1 MGKLRVAVATNEKNG
16 LGDVVSNVFGRA
28 RTFTIVDFEEEKI
41 TGVTI
46 LENSAV
52 SYHHGAG
59 PIAVKM
65 LVDEGVEV
73 VVANELGIG
82 ASELLKQHN
91 ITIIP
96 VKPGTNVGEAT
107 KKALRT
113 RKEKGMPRRSENKP
127 RKQEQ
132 KIKIA

>member
-1 MGKLRVAVATNEKNG
+1 LGKLRIAVATNEKDG

-28 RTFTIVDFEEEKI
+28 RTFTIVDAEDEKI

-73 VVANELGIG
+73 VIAKELGIG

-96 VKPGTNVGEAT
+96 VKPDTNVEEAI

-113 RKEKGMPRRSENKP
+113 HKEKGMPDEIR
-127 RKQEQ
+127 EQ
-132 KIKIA
+132 IQKTT

>member
-1 MGKLRVAVATNEKNG
+1 MGKLRIAVATNEKNG

-28 RTFTIVDFEEEKI
+28 RTFTIVDAEDEKI

-73 VVANELGIG
+73 VLANELGIG

-96 VKPGTNVGEAT
+96 VKPGTNVEEAI
-107 KKALRT
+107 KKALHT
-113 RKEKGMPRRSENKP
+113 HKEKGIPDEIR
-127 RKQEQ
+127 EQ
-132 KIKIA
+132 IQKTT

>member
-1 MGKLRVAVATNEKNG
+1 LGKLRIAVATNEKDG

-28 RTFTIVDFEEEKI
+28 RTFTIVDAEDEKI

-73 VVANELGIG
+73 VLANELGIG

-91 ITIIP
+91 ISIIP
-96 VKPGTNVGEAT
+96 VKPGTNVGDAT

-113 RKEKGMPRRSENKP
+113 YKEKVMPDAIR
-127 RKQEQ
+127 EQ
-132 KIKIA
+132 SQKATLKK

>member
-1 MGKLRVAVATNEKNG
+1 LGKLRIAVATNEKDG

-28 RTFTIVDFEEEKI
+28 RTFTIVDVEDEKI

-73 VVANELGIG
+73 VLANELGIG

-91 ITIIP
+91 ISIIP

-113 RKEKGMPRRSENKP
+113 YKEKVMPDAIR
-127 RKQEQ
+127 EQ
-132 KIKIA
+132 SQKTT

>member
-1 MGKLRVAVATNEKNG
+1 MGKLRIAVATNEKDG
-16 LGDVVSNVFGRA
+16 LGDVVSSVFGRA
-28 RTFTIVDFEEEKI
+28 RTFTIVDAEDEKI

-65 LVDEGVEV
+65 LVDENVEV
-73 VVANELGIG
+73 VLANELGIG
-82 ASELLKQHN
+82 ASELLKQHK
-91 ITIIP
+91 IAIIP
-96 VKPGTNVGEAT
+96 VKPGTNVAEAT

-113 RKEKGMPRRSENKP
+113 HKKK
-127 RKQEQ
+127 
-132 KIKIA
+132 

>member
-1 MGKLRVAVATNEKNG
+1 MGKLRIAVATNEKNG

-28 RTFTIVDFEEEKI
+28 RTFTIVDAEDEKI

-73 VVANELGIG
+73 VLANELGIG

-96 VKPGTNVGEAT
+96 VKPGTNVGDAT

-113 RKEKGMPRRSENKP
+113 YKEKVMPDAIR
-127 RKQEQ
+127 EQ
-132 KIKIA
+132 SQKTT

>member
-1 MGKLRVAVATNEKNG
+1 MGKLRIAVATNEKNG

-28 RTFTIVDFEEEKI
+28 RTFTIVDAEDEKI
-41 TGVTI
+41 TGVSVV
-46 LENSAV
+46 ENSAV

-73 VVANELGIG
+73 VLANELGIG

-96 VKPGTNVGEAT
+96 VKAGTNVGDAT

-113 RKEKGMPRRSENKP
+113 HKEKVMPE
-127 RKQEQ
+127 
-132 KIKIA
+132 

>member
-1 MGKLRVAVATNEKNG
+1 MGKLRIAVATNEKKG
-16 LGDVVSNVFGRA
+16 LEDAVSNVFGRA
-28 RTFTIVDFEEEKI
+28 KTFTIVDAEDEKI

-46 LENSAV
+46 LENSAA

-73 VVANELGIG
+73 LLANELGIG

-91 ITIIP
+91 ITIMP
-96 VKPGTNVGEAT
+96 VKPGTNVAEAT
-107 KKALRT
+107 KKVLHVH
-113 RKEKGMPRRSENKP
+113 KEMTVKNKG
-127 RKQEQ
+127 
-132 KIKIA
+132 

>member
-1 MGKLRVAVATNEKNG
+1 MGKLRIAVATNGKNG

-28 RTFTIVDFEEEKI
+28 RTFTIVDAEDEKI
-41 TGVTI
+41 TGVSI
-46 LENSAV
+46 LENSVV

-73 VVANELGIG
+73 VLANELGIG

-96 VKPGTNVGEAT
+96 VKAGTNVGEAA

-113 RKEKGMPRRSENKP
+113 HKEKVMLE
-127 RKQEQ
+127 
-132 KIKIA
+132 

>member
-1 MGKLRVAVATNEKNG
+1 LGKLRIAVATNEKNG

-28 RTFTIVDFEEEKI
+28 RTFTIVDAEDEKI
-41 TGVTI
+41 TGVSVV
-46 LENSAV
+46 ENSAV

-73 VVANELGIG
+73 VLANELGIG

-96 VKPGTNVGEAT
+96 VKAGTNVGDAT
-107 KKALRT
+107 KNALRT
-113 RKEKGMPRRSENKP
+113 HKEKVMPE
-127 RKQEQ
+127 
-132 KIKIA
+132 

>member
-1 MGKLRVAVATNEKNG
+1 MGKLKIAVATNEKNG

-28 RTFTIVDFEEEKI
+28 KTFTIVDSEDEKI

-46 LENSAV
+46 LENSAA

-73 VVANELGIG
+73 VLANELGIG

-91 ITIIP
+91 ITITP
-96 VKPGTNVGEAT
+96 VKPGTNVEEAI
-107 KKALRT
+107 KKALHT
-113 RKEKGMPRRSENKP
+113 HKEKGMPDEIR
-127 RKQEQ
+127 EQ
-132 KIKIA
+132 I

>member
-1 MGKLRVAVATNEKNG
+1 LGKLRIAVATNEKDG
-16 LGDVVSNVFGRA
+16 LEDVVSNVFGRA
-28 RTFTIVDFEEEKI
+28 RTFTIVDAEDEKI

-73 VVANELGIG
+73 VLANELGIG

-96 VKPGTNVGEAT
+96 VKPGTNVGDAT

-113 RKEKGMPRRSENKP
+113 YKEKVMPDAIR
-127 RKQEQ
+127 EQ
-132 KIKIA
+132 SQKTT

>member
-1 MGKLRVAVATNEKNG
+1 LGKLRIAVATNGKSG
-16 LGDVVSNVFGRA
+16 LGDTVSNVFGRA
-28 RTFTIVDFEEEKI
+28 ETFTIIDAEDGKI
-41 TGVTI
+41 TNVTM
-46 LENSAV
+46 LENSAA

-65 LVDEGVEV
+65 LVDEGVKV
-73 VVANELGIG
+73 VLANELGIG

-96 VKPGTNVGEAT
+96 VKPGTNVAEAA

-113 RKEKGMPRRSENKP
+113 NK
-127 RKQEQ
+127 
-132 KIKIA
+132 

>member
-1 MGKLRVAVATNEKNG
+1 LGKLRIAVATNEKNG

-28 RTFTIVDFEEEKI
+28 RTFTIVDAEDEKI

-73 VVANELGIG
+73 VLANELGIG

-91 ITIIP
+91 ISIIP
-96 VKPGTNVGEAT
+96 VKPGTNVGDAT

-113 RKEKGMPRRSENKP
+113 YKEKVIPDAIR
-127 RKQEQ
+127 EQ
-132 KIKIA
+132 SQKTT